1 MEDSNTSN
9 ESVVS
14 KLSQYD
20 INFKYQQIK
29 SKEDF
34 IIPTVSCLVKISEF
48 NECEVGTGSFF
59 SVKTKLTFGN
69 VPVKMAQTRYGKDV
83 KVKEDCVLENESG
96 NISFHIWDDI
106 FKGFKKHT
114 SYYFKNVQLM
124 KFKGNARFIF
134 LYNPQKSLVNVCLM
148 KILKSTVTKKV
159 IVCFYDLG
167 EENF

>member
-96 NISFHIWDDI
+96 NISFNIWVD
-106 FKGFKKHT
+106 
-114 SYYFKNVQLM
+114 S
-124 KFKGNARFIF
+124 
-134 LYNPQKSLVNVCLM
+134 
-148 KILKSTVTKKV
+148 KV
-159 IVCFYDLG
+159 WKTTQVIIS
-167 EENF
+167 ESHS